1 MRILSVVALLLLG
14 VPGLAAASPSDT
26 DVVVHDLDTDGVA
39 DYWTPQRIA
48 AMPTGPSAPPGTPAV
63 DDPTG
68 APAPNSRTIG
78 RLFFVDRDGEDSS
91 CTATVVVSANRRTAV
106 TGGHC
111 VHTANLIGQDP
122 RWHSKLLF
130 VPGFRDGT
138 KPFGQFVVRKA
149 IVNQMWI
156 TDDQRSEYD
165 QAFLVLDKPSD
176 VSENIA
182 FDRPATRF
190 AREYGY
196 PRAAGQPGHQGR
208 PEFTGQR
215 LAQCWGTPAH
225 HPGYPGQTTDE
236 NLWGVPCDMGGG
248 SSGGPRISG
257 NAVVG
262 VNIQSFNLDE
272 NGQWVPSGQG
282 VRHLGGA
289 QFSWRITAPLHQR
302 ASTSH

>member
-14 VPGLAAASPSDT
+14 APGTAAASPDS
-26 DVVVHDLDTDGVA
+26 DVVVHDLDTNGVA
-39 DYWTPQRIA
+39 AYWTPERIA

-63 DDPTG
+63 DDSTG
-68 APAPNSRTIG
+68 APAPTSRSIG

-91 CTATVVVSANRRTAV
+91 CTATVVVSANKRTAV

-111 VHTANLIGQDP
+111 VHTANLAGFEP
-122 RWHSKLLF
+122 KWHSKILF
-130 VPGFRDGT
+130 VPGFREGAR
-138 KPFGQFVVRKA
+138 PFGEFVVRRA
-149 IVNQMWI
+149 VVHRTWI

-165 QAFLVLDKPSD
+165 QAFLVLDRPSPA
-176 VSENIA
+176 SENIA
-182 FDRPATRF
+182 FDRPADRF

-215 LAQCWGTPAH
+215 LAQCWGVAVVNAGS
-225 HPGYPGQTTDE
+225 PGE

-262 VNIQSFNLDE
+262 VNTQSFFQDA
-272 NGQWVPSGQG
+272 NGQACPIREC
-282 VRHLGGA
+282 VRHLGGP
-289 QFSWRITAPLHQR
+289 QFTGKITAPLYQR
-302 ASTSH
+302 AQWS